1 MTAANSTFEELLA
14 QHGAILTKVT
24 SAYCRD
30 RHDREDLAQEI
41 VLQLWRS
48 FGRYDSRLRFS
59 TWMYRVAM
67 NVAISHYRARKAA
80 GGEAMPLDE
89 TTGIAVAHDAAERDD
104 TRVLYDLIREL
115 DELNRAVIVL
125 YLDGHS
131 HLEISAIVGLS
142 ATNVATKVNRIKE
155 QLKTRYEEKNK

>member
-1 MTAANSTFEELLA
+1 MTPTFEELLA

-24 SAYCRD
+24 RAYCRD
-30 RHDREDLAQEI
+30 QQDREDLAQEI

-48 FGRYDSRLRFS
+48 FSRYDARLRFS

-80 GGEAMPLDE
+80 GGDAIPLDE
-89 TTGIAVAHDAAERDD
+89 TTELAAANDAADRDD

-131 HLEISAIVGLS
+131 HHEISAIVGLS

-155 QLKTRYEEKNK
+155 QLKTRYQEKNK

>member
-1 MTAANSTFEELLA
+1 MHPTFEELLA

-24 SAYCRD
+24 RAYCRD
-30 RHDREDLAQEI
+30 QHDREDLAQEI

-48 FGRYDSRLRFS
+48 FGRYDARLRFS

-67 NVAISHYRARKAA
+67 NVAISHYRTRKAA
-80 GGEAMPLDE
+80 GGDAMPLDE
-89 TTGIAVAHDAAERDD
+89 TTELAAANDAPDRDD

-131 HLEISAIVGLS
+131 HHEISAIVGLT

-155 QLKTRYEEKNK
+155 QLKTRYQEKNK